1 MEQRE
6 SERSRTTLW
15 QTSADALDVAIVI
28 YHIYMRYSV
37 RQTPYSFELL
47 VCLARGLHW
56 PSRASSF
63 KLHASSLVKAG
74 AAYIVLSRIKLV
86 DFDRV

>member
-15 QTSADALDVAIVI
+15 QTSADSLDVAIVI
-28 YHIYMRYSV
+28 YHIYMRHSV

-56 PSRASSF
+56 PSSFIPSQSRGRLYRVIKPVDLIGFDGGGKNSS
-63 KLHASSLVKAG
+63 
-74 AAYIVLSRIKLV
+74 
-86 DFDRV
+86 

>member
-56 PSRASSF
+56 SSSF
-63 KLHASSLVKAG
+63 TLHPQS
-74 AAYIVLSRIKLV
+74 AYIVLSRIKPV